1 MIRLIAIRSIS
12 KAVGSTAL
20 DMTAFGFSSDE
31 LNGADYALLT
41 AYSANI
47 RYSMIGPAVVASG
60 GHLVEANKDRYVGG
74 KENVN
79 ALTVIA
85 ESGSP
90 TLTISLFKATEG
102 AL

>member
-1 MIRLIAIRSIS
+1 MIRLIAVRSIS
-12 KAVGSTAL
+12 KAVSVGL
-20 DMTAFGFSSDE
+20 DMSGFGFSDE
-31 LNGADYALLT
+31 ELKGADMALLT

-47 RYSMIGPAVVASG
+47 RYSMVGPMVVASG
-60 GHLVEANKDRYVGG
+60 GHLVEANKDRWVGG
-74 KENVN
+74 KENIA

-90 TLTISLFKATEG
+90 VLTISLFKMTEG

>member
-12 KAVGSTAL
+12 KGVSSTAL

-31 LNGADYALLT
+31 LNGADAALLT
-41 AYSANI
+41 AFTANI
-47 RYSMIGPAVVASG
+47 RYSMIGSAVVTSG
-60 GHLVEANKDRYVGG
+60 GHLVESNKDRWIGG

-90 TLTISLFKATEG
+90 VLTITLFKATEG